1 MDASPFEFTS
11 EQKAVLEQLS
21 QRTGEGIG
29 SLIARALE
37 KLQEEKGGMDETT
50 YLLSSPNNAAHL
62 RKALE
67 DFQHGKRNFGSHDL
81 VEE

>member
-1 MDASPFEFTS
+1 MNASPFELTP

-21 QRTGEGIG
+21 QRTGEDIG
-29 SLIARALE
+29 SLISRALE
-37 KLQEEKGGMDETT
+37 KLQEESSPDETN

-67 DFQHGKRNFGSHDL
+67 DFRQDRRAFAAHDL
-81 VEE
+81 IEE

>member
-1 MDASPFEFTS
+1 MDVSPFELTP

-21 QRTGEGIG
+21 QRTGEDIG
-29 SLIARALE
+29 SLISRALE
-37 KLQEEKGGMDETT
+37 KLQEESSPDETD

-67 DFQHGKRNFGSHDL
+67 DFRQDQRTFAAHDL
-81 VEE
+81 IEE